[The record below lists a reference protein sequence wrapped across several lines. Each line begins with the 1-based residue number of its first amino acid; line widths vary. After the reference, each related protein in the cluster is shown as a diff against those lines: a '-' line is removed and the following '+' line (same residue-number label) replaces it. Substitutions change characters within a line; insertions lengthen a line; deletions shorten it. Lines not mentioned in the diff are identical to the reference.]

1 MCSAELEAGHEVWHP
16 RKRGEGGG
24 ETADGGSPDNSGYQ
38 DADAPRHSAH
48 EVSKAQTDYYLLLP
62 FLSRRQPGLGMKI
75 RINERD

>member
-16 RKRGEGGG
+16 RKRGAGGG

-48 EVSKAQTDYYLLLP
+48 EVSITCSLSRPRPRLTIIYYCP
-62 FLSRRQPGLGMKI
+62 FLVTVNLDWG
-75 RINERD
+75 